1 MMINIESATQLWFLG
16 HTSLKKAAPEAAA
29 KLATDPPQIGV
40 ANPFIFQFSFENA
53 R

>member
-29 KLATDPPQIGV
+29 KLAADELV
-40 ANPFIFQFSFENA
+40 NFSVFFA
-53 R
+53 